1 MIKLL
6 YLLLLLLSIALEP
19 AACQEFWNL
28 GSSQDWLSAG
38 PIYSTS
44 SYYTSPYYTG
54 PYYYYPYSGIPSGFT
69 DFYFADYAYR
79 PYYYGPYWDYT
90 YSWPYLYGYS
100 AELPASPWLVG
111 AHRDLPK
118 TIDYARAHSS
128 LRVYRDGVWL
138 PP

>member
-1 MIKLL
+1 MIKLMCIFI
-6 YLLLLLLSIALEP
+6 LLLGIALEP
-19 AACQEFWNL
+19 AACQELWDL

-38 PIYSTS
+38 PIYATS
-44 SYYTSPYYTG
+44 PYYVSPYYTG
-54 PYYYYPYSGIPSGFT
+54 PYYYYYPYSGIPSGFT

-90 YSWPYLYGYS
+90 YSWPYLYD
-100 AELPASPWLVG
+100 G

-128 LRVYRDGVWL
+128 LMVYRNGVWL